1 MVSREKSPVMELE
14 TEEMSSESDETANA
28 SASESSIPPKITSV
42 YDLPGVSEGTAKKL
56 EDAGYD
62 SLEQVAKA
70 RRIEL
75 QEIGGIGEITA
86 EKVIE
91 AAKAA
96 LGMGF
101 ERGDTVMARR
111 LQIERITTGSVE
123 LDRLLGGGIET
134 QAITEAFGK
143 FSSGKSQLA
152 FQLCV
157 NAQLTKEQGGLDGAV
172 LFVDTEN
179 TFRPERIKQ
188 MAEAKGLNADEV
200 LKKVFVARAFNSDH
214 QSMLI
219 EKADKIV
226 RDNKVKL
233 IVIDSL
239 MSEFRSDYMG
249 LDMLAR
255 RQQSLNK
262 HLHQLQKLADTH
274 NLAVY
279 VTNQVMEKP
288 GLLFGDP
295 TVPIGG
301 NVLAHLATYRVYLR
315 RSKEDRRIAKLV
327 DSPSLPDGECV
338 FRVTE
343 GGLSDVK

>member
-1 MVSREKSPVMELE
+1 MEIE
-14 TEEMSSESDETANA
+14 AEEEVQKEAV
-28 SASESSIPPKITSV
+28 PKDAGPRRITSI
-42 YDLPGVSEGTAKKL
+42 YELPGVGESTAKKL
-56 EDAGYD
+56 ADAGYENLD
-62 SLEQVAKA
+62 QIAKA
-70 RRIEL
+70 RRLEL
-75 QEIGGIGEITA
+75 QEIGGIGEMTA
-86 EKVIE
+86 EKIIE
-91 AAKAA
+91 AAKEA

-101 ERGDTVMARR
+101 ERADVVMIRR
-111 LQIERITTGSVE
+111 LAIERISTGSTE
-123 LDRLLGGGIET
+123 LDSLLGGGVET
-134 QAITEAFGK
+134 QALTEAFGK
-143 FSSGKSQLA
+143 FSSGKSQIA

-157 NAQLTKEQGGLDGAV
+157 NAQLPKEQGGLNGAV

-188 MAEAKGLNADEV
+188 MAEAKGLDV
-200 LKKVFVARAFNSDH
+200 DKILKNIFVARAFNSDH
-214 QSMLI
+214 QSLLI
-219 EKADKIV
+219 EKADKLIRENNV
-226 RDNKVKL
+226 RL

-239 MSEFRSDYMG
+239 MSEFRSDYLGME
-249 LDMLAR
+249 MLAR

-262 HLHQLQKLADTH
+262 HLHMLQKLADTH

-288 GLLFGDP
+288 GMLFGDP

-301 NVLAHLATYRVYLR
+301 NVIAHQATYRLYLR

-343 GGLSDVK
+343 AGISDVK